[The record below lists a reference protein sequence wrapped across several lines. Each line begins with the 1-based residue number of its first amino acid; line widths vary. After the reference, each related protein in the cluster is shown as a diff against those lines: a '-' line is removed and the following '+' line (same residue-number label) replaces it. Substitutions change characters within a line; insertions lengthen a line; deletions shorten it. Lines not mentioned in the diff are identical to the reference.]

1 MATPAVRLVTTDH
14 PYHLRR
20 VVAMAADGSNC
31 IVLAHRGC
39 SVLADPVELAHRRAR
54 NQRADA

>member
-1 MATPAVRLVTTDH
+1 MTTDH

-39 SVLADPVELAHRRAR
+39 SVLADPVELATGVPATSEPMRERPS
-54 NQRADA
+54 